1 MKVHYLYP
9 PHIMANN
16 KETII
21 SLMQS
26 LNEVEY
32 INRGWCLFASYAV
45 YLKAKELW
53 IKGVS
58 LVQIDC
64 RDNYIPRNK
73 AFLKGNAP
81 SPVAGNHYA
90 LKIDW
95 EIVDSEWA
103 KEWKDERIFNIR
115 KHSDID
121 KLCVASL
128 KMASEWNHYFD
139 RKSWVRQIK
148 KILGI
153 DLRHCL

>member
-1 MKVHYLYP
+1 
-9 PHIMANN
+9 MANS

-26 LNEVEY
+26 LNEIEN

-53 IKGVS
+53 IKWVS
-58 LVQIDC
+58 LVQIDW
-64 RDNYIPRNK
+64 RDNYIPTNK
-73 AFLKGNAP
+73 AFLKGDV
-81 SPVAGNHYA
+81 SFPVAGNHYA

-95 EIVDSEWA
+95 EIIDSDWTKNWDSE
-103 KEWKDERIFNIR
+103 RLFNIR

-121 KLCVASL
+121 KLCISSL

-139 RKSWVRQIK
+139 RKEWVRQIK

-153 DLRHCL
+153 DLKHCL